1 MKIPRII
8 IAGTHSGVG
17 KTTITSGLMQ
27 LLCNTGY
34 KVQGFKVG
42 PDYID
47 PSYHTLAT
55 NRFSRNLDAWMLD
68 EKTLLEL
75 MLKNCYTTDIAVIEG
90 VMGLFDGSSAN
101 PQIGSTA
108 HIAKLTKTPVILV
121 LDTKSMGHSAAA
133 VVYGFKHLDPEV
145 NLAGVILNKVASQ
158 RHLEILTQ
166 AMDSLD
172 IPIIGHVFRTSDL
185 KMPERHLGL
194 IPALEKDG
202 PQDHLQKLAD
212 KLNQLIDIKRI
223 IKIAHEAPQI
233 NGDLNIIFNSKDKG
247 IFSGHKI
254 GYAFDQAFTFYYRDS
269 LDLLEH
275 FGAELLPFSPLC
287 DSALP
292 LGLSGLI
299 IGGGFPELF
308 LGELSSNKNLLNA
321 IKAANSSGMP
331 IYAECGGFMYL
342 TQSITDFSG
351 KSFELAGLIPG
362 SCQMTNKLAGMGYRE
377 GVLANDSI
385 LGGKNTLVKGHE
397 FHYSTFQPMESQTV
411 PRAYYF
417 TNGNYEGYLNKNLL
431 ASYLHM
437 HFAGNPNL
445 AKNFLASCSQF
456 ALKQKK

>member
-27 LLCNTGY
+27 LLSNFGY

-55 NRFSRNLDAWMLD
+55 NRLSRNLDAWMLD
-68 EKTLLEL
+68 EKKLLEL
-75 MLKNCYTTDIAVIEG
+75 MLKNCHTADLAVIEG
-90 VMGLFDGSSAN
+90 VMGLYDGFSAN

-108 HIAKLTKTPVILV
+108 HIAKLTKTPVILI

-166 AMDSLD
+166 AMESLNV
-172 IPIIGHVFRTSDL
+172 PILGHVFRTNDL

-202 PQDHLQKLAD
+202 PQAHLQKLAD
-212 KLNQLIDIKRI
+212 KLNQLIDIEKI
-223 IKIAHEAPQI
+223 IKIAHKAPQI
-233 NGDLNIIFNSKDKG
+233 NGDMNIIFNSKDKG
-247 IFSGHKI
+247 IFSGQKI
-254 GYAFDQAFTFYYRDS
+254 GYAFDKAFTFYYRDS

-275 FGAELLPFSPLC
+275 LGAELIPFSPLY
-287 DSALP
+287 DTTLP
-292 LGLSGLI
+292 PGLSGLF

-308 LGELSSNKNLLNA
+308 LNELSSNNNILNS
-321 IKAANSSGMP
+321 IRNANSSGMP

-342 TQSITDFSG
+342 TQRIMDFSG
-351 KSFELAGLIPG
+351 ESFEMAGLIPG

-377 GVLANDSI
+377 GELVNDSI
-385 LGGKNTLVKGHE
+385 LGCKKTLVRGHE
-397 FHYSTFQPMESQTV
+397 FHYSTFQPMESKTV
-411 PRAYYF
+411 SKAYCF
-417 TNGNYEGYLNKNLL
+417 TNGNYEGYLNGNLL
-431 ASYLHM
+431 ASYLHI

-445 AKNFLASCSQF
+445 AKNFLTSCSQF
-456 ALKQKK
+456 ALK